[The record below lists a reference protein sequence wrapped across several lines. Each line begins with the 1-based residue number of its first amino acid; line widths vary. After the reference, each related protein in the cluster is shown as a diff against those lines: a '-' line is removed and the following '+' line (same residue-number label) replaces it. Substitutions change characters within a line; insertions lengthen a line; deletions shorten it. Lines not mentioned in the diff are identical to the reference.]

1 MSDKIEP
8 KGDWRAESRIPYIVR
23 GASGQGPRGT
33 ESTGEYLLVEAAG
46 TVLPGGD
53 AVLMLLHRFSLA
65 ELGDIQRAMV
75 LVGFDC
81 WCYPVEARA
90 REERAAQKG
99 SRQ

>member
-1 MSDKIEP
+1 MDDEIEP
-8 KGDWRAESRIPYIVR
+8 KRDFNAEAWIPYIRR

-53 AVLMLLHRFSLA
+53 AVLTLFNRFSLS
-65 ELGDIQRAMV
+65 ELGDIQRAV
-75 LVGFDC
+75 ALVGFEC

-90 REERAAQKG
+90 RKERSEKTG
-99 SRQ
+99 GPK